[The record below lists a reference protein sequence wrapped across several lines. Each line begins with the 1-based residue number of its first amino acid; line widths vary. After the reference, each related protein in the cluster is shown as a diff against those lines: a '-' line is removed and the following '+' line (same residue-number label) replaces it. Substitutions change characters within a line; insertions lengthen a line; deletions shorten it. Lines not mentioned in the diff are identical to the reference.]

1 MRRPSH
7 AIATIAT
14 IGLALTGAVIAQSV
28 VPCSSTTVV
37 DALGFWSDPDSDVA
51 LDAAVTAAL
60 STAIAS
66 VRGVTVTDES
76 SLVERV
82 RTERRDGVVTAEH
95 STDHT
100 VTIATRLAGSV
111 VDFRVIEVIEP
122 DQHGIIGVR
131 VRATVCLD
139 PRLAMTL
146 TGRGSGVDPQMLASA
161 LFTRVAPH
169 ARSLG
174 WSLAPGNLSATD
186 VRHQYGDAVVA
197 TGATALLSGAV
208 VGEVLEETD
217 LLVSYELVITFTLSD
232 VSSGA
237 VLISD
242 GMLSARGVG
251 YSVGA
256 AMTSAMDD
264 LTAALSRAVTL
275 ALVPVEAVP
284 VATFTFAPI
293 RRAGSRHTIVD
304 HLGAL
309 PGVVAIDRADLADGA
324 LTVVA
329 HLTSDACAIAA
340 RLTDWTR
347 LRLGLQECDD
357 LSATLRVHRE

>member
-1 MRRPSH
+1 MHHPSR
-7 AIATIAT
+7 ALATIA
-14 IGLALTGAVIAQSV
+14 LAIVGAVLAQSV

-37 DALGFWSDPDSDVA
+37 DAMGFWSDPDGDVA

-82 RTERRDGVVTAEH
+82 RTERRDGVLTTER
-95 STDHT
+95 SSDHT
-100 VTIATRLAGSV
+100 VTIAARLAGSG
-111 VDFRVIEVIEP
+111 VDFRVIEIIEA
-122 DQHGIIGVR
+122 DQHGVTGVR

-146 TGRGSGVDPQMLASA
+146 TGRGSGVDPQMLAAA
-161 LFTRVAPH
+161 LFAKVAPH

-174 WSLAPGNLSATD
+174 WSLAPDNLSATD
-186 VRHQYGDAVVA
+186 VHHRYGDAVVA

-208 VGEVLEETD
+208 VGEILEETD

-237 VLISD
+237 ILISD

-256 AMTSAMDD
+256 AMTSAMDH
-264 LTAALSRAVTL
+264 LTAELSRAVTL

-304 HLGAL
+304 HLAAL
-309 PGVVAIDRADLADGA
+309 PGVAAIDRADLNDEA

-329 HLTSDACAIAA
+329 HITSDACAIAA
-340 RLTDWTR
+340 RLTDWRR
-347 LRLGLQECDD
+347 LRLGLEVCDD
-357 LSATLRVHRE
+357 LGATLRVHRE